1 MLIISLHH
9 LHEATYFPVFVFVPT
24 LIPFHLCFVSYSASV
39 YSCLWFSF
47 TLHWFLCVSS
57 TAFVPCG
64 FLVCSQFFF
73 FVFFFLLF
81 GLFLDSPLP
90 AFLLP
95 IFLSPA
101 FLLLAFWILD
111 LGIVIKACFFF
122 FLTRLPLCLSF
133 GSFTPPAGLGNPS
146 LDHLQETI
154 KAMIWWFIHMPTIKA
169 IFCFG
174 EWDAGHPI
182 KLCCNNVNSTTPT
195 TVAKWCLV
203 PISKHFWRDLRCV
216 VSI

>member
-73 FVFFFLLF
+73 FVFFFTLWFILGFSFACLFAANFLVPCLSIACILNF
-81 GLFLDSPLP
+81 GLGHCHKS
-90 AFLLP
+90 
-95 IFLSPA
+95 
-101 FLLLAFWILD
+101 
-111 LGIVIKACFFF
+111 FFF

-174 EWDAGHPI
+174 EWVAGHPI

>member
-1 MLIISLHH
+1 MKQLTFLSLSLFPPLFLFTCALLVTQPLFIHVCDFPS
-9 LHEATYFPVFVFVPT
+9 LFIGSSVFPALLLFPVASWFV
-24 LIPFHLCFVSYSASV
+24 LS
-39 YSCLWFSF
+39 
-47 TLHWFLCVSS
+47 
-57 TAFVPCG
+57 
-64 FLVCSQFFF
+64 FFF
-73 FVFFFLLF
+73 FFFFLLF